1 MDWNTLLFVI
11 LPYVALA
18 IAVVVTIYRSLYRPF
33 SISALSSQLLERRQ
47 LFWGSISFH
56 WGITIILVG
65 HLLAILIPQS
75 ILLWNAHP
83 LRLYLLEISGIALG
97 VWATAGLLILIWRR
111 VTVGRVR
118 AISTPMDYVVLALL
132 LVSLVTGLITAT
144 AYRWGSYWFTAIF
157 TPYIW
162 SVLTF
167 RPDASAIAPLPL
179 VIKLH
184 VFNFYLLAVAFAF
197 SRLVHIIT
205 WPVGYLLRPWQ
216 IVIALRRPA
225 AAKPS

>member
-75 ILLWNAHP
+75 IVLWNAHP

-144 AYRWGSYWFTAIF
+144 AYRWGSYWFTGIF

-225 AAKPS
+225 AAKPT